1 MNIGYDQILQ
11 MRRVEEKAN
20 ALGFMF
26 AHPGDRG
33 WSYPADHGVLSLKP
47 KDDDSLPIYN
57 RDAQLFTGTLDA
69 VEYFLRGIEFAR
81 NYDTMIKVS
90 TEAVRN
96 RKEQDERNKRLV
108 NQIKNSGN

>member
-33 WSYPADHGVLSLKP
+33 WSYPADHELTK
-47 KDDDSLPIYN
+47 
-57 RDAQLFTGTLDA
+57 
-69 VEYFLRGIEFAR
+69 
-81 NYDTMIKVS
+81 
-90 TEAVRN
+90 
-96 RKEQDERNKRLV
+96 
-108 NQIKNSGN
+108 QIKEHFGVEE